1 MASDDSVKRG
11 EAHIY
16 GAEDL
21 RDIEVINLDGLPEAE
36 ALRLLGVDEKGNDLR
51 GKSGTAK

>member
-1 MASDDSVKRG
+1 MFQMHAGGSLPV
-11 EAHIY
+11 
-16 GAEDL
+16 

-51 GKSGTAK
+51 GKTGAAK